1 MQLDATW
8 HALRRRWAWL
18 LPALLVLASLL
29 VMVVPDP
36 DKVPLVRGDGWVVYD
51 GFVWA
56 GGDERELP
64 ASLFNHADARFWS
77 SWTPE
82 RRLQGRIE
90 TVDFLLPRW
99 GIGVPLRGFPGERGI
114 EILVTCVATGE
125 SLRFAQA
132 RTNTDWVIANFRPGG
147 SWCADDRRVRLS
159 ADVRSVDHELF
170 IGSPFA
176 ITPGYR
182 LRTSAIG
189 AAAPLV
195 IAWAVMAGF
204 FWTCFTGLAGVA
216 DPRVRLGL
224 SLAAMGALGYATF
237 FVFWASMPA
246 GTVLAAGVLAVGAW
260 GFVRFVRAGAS
271 PVPAD
276 GLGLS
281 VLSAGWLWLVV
292 ALSVLAVFS
301 LAEVNAGAWSA
312 NARFTPVRWSSDNI
326 LPIRLGQMLASDN
339 MDSVAWMGSWRV
351 SDRPP
356 LAYGWHAI
364 FAKLFGSRLVPA
376 DGTYLLYQHA
386 WPVGVL
392 LNTLWAPVVLLV
404 ALRWSRS
411 ASVALAIV
419 LACAMSPFLL
429 FNSGYIWPKL
439 LAAAFAFTAAWLLF
453 DGGAPTRRPLRT
465 DSAAFVLAAAL
476 SALALEAHGGVVFGI
491 VVMVAMALWMRG
503 LPSLRAMLGSAA
515 VVLLVLLP
523 WMLYQRFVDPP
534 GNALLKIAFAG
545 SMVFGRDDLG
555 VLDTIRRAYSD
566 VTWMS
571 WLQMKFGALQVLLGG
586 VSQCG
591 PGELAP
597 QTTLLAR
604 FRARDF
610 LNVLPSLWLLVAG
623 ALVARFLP
631 RTPGAERAAAT
642 PWILW
647 GVLSALLGAL
657 LTFDCHINHHQSYQA
672 MLALQLGLMMVIARS
687 ARWLQVWVAV
697 IVAYG
702 AWVWVLDPLRYY
714 PQMDL
719 AAVIV
724 AALALLAMPRVL
736 QPLRWAMRP
745 RESVALR
752 EMP

>member
-1 MQLDATW
+1 MRLDDFRRA
-8 HALRRRWAWL
+8 AGRRWAWV

-29 VMVVPDP
+29 VMAVPDP
-36 DKVPLVRGDGWVVYD
+36 DKVPLVPADGWVVYD

-56 GGDERELP
+56 GGDEREIP
-64 ASLFNHADARFWS
+64 ASLFKHPQARFWS
-77 SWTPE
+77 SWTPQG
-82 RRLQGRIE
+82 RLQGRIE
-90 TVDFLLPRW
+90 TVDFLLPRR
-99 GIGVPLRGFPGERGI
+99 GIGVPLRGFPGEDGI

-132 RTNTDWVIANFRPGG
+132 RTNSDWVVANFRPGG
-147 SWCADDRRVRLS
+147 DWCTDDRRVRLS
-159 ADVRSVDHELF
+159 ADVRTSAHELF
-170 IGSPFA
+170 LGSPFE

-182 LRTSAIG
+182 LRTSAVG

-204 FWTCFTGLAGVA
+204 FWACFSGLGGIA
-216 DPRVRLGL
+216 DARLRLGL
-224 SLAAMGALGYATF
+224 ALAAVGLLGYAAF
-237 FVFWASMPA
+237 FVYWASMPA
-246 GTVLAAGVLAVGAW
+246 GTLLTALVLAVGAW
-260 GFVRFVRAGAS
+260 GFVRFVREGAGPL
-271 PVPAD
+271 PVA
-276 GLGLS
+276 GVAQA

-292 ALSVLAVFS
+292 ALSVVAVFS
-301 LAEVNAGAWSA
+301 LAEVNAGAWSP

-339 MDSVAWMGSWRV
+339 MHSVAWMGSWRV

-356 LAYGWHAI
+356 LAYGWHAM

-392 LNTLWAPVVLLV
+392 LNTLWAPVLMLA

-411 ASVALAIV
+411 VGIALGIV

-439 LAAAFAFTAAWLLF
+439 LAAAFAFCAAWLLF
-453 DGGAPTRRPLRT
+453 DAGRPTRRPLRE
-465 DSAAFVLAAAL
+465 DGAAFVLAAGL
-476 SALALEAHGGVVFGI
+476 SALALQAHGGVVFGT
-491 VVMVAMALWMRG
+491 VVMVLMALWMRG
-503 LPSLRAMLGSAA
+503 LPSLRAMVAAAA
-515 VVLLVLLP
+515 VVLVILVP

-555 VLDTIRRAYSD
+555 VLDTVRRAYAD
-566 VTWMS
+566 VTLVS
-571 WLQMKFGALQVLLGG
+571 WLQMKASALLVLLGG
-586 VSQCG
+586 ASQCG
-591 PGELAP
+591 PGEHAAV
-597 QTTLLAR
+597 TTMLDR

-610 LNVLPSLWLLVAG
+610 LYVLPSLWLLVAG

-631 RTPGAERAAAT
+631 RDAGADRSGAM
-642 PWILW
+642 PWIAL

-672 MLALQLGLMMVIARS
+672 MLALQLGLMMVVARS
-687 ARWLQVWVAV
+687 RRWLQAWVAV

-702 AWVWVLDPLRYY
+702 LWVWVLDPLRYF
-714 PQMDL
+714 PQLDL
-719 AAVIV
+719 ASIVV
-724 AALALLAMPRVL
+724 AALALLALPRVL
-736 QPLRWAMRP
+736 QPLHRGTRLP
-745 RESVALR
+745 EPVAPK

>member
-1 MQLDATW
+1 MN
-8 HALRRRWAWL
+8 LRARLQAVGRGWGWL
-18 LPALLVLASLL
+18 LPVLLVLASLL
-29 VMVVPDP
+29 VMVVPEP
-36 DKVPLVRGDGWVVYD
+36 EKVPLVPADGWVVYD

-56 GGDERELP
+56 GGDEREIP
-64 ASLFNHADARFWS
+64 ASLFKHPQARFWS
-77 SWTPE
+77 SWTPQG
-82 RRLQGRIE
+82 RLQGRIE
-90 TVDFLLPRW
+90 TVDFQLPPR
-99 GIGVPLRGFPGERGI
+99 GIGVPLRGFPGEKGI

-132 RTNTDWVIANFRPGG
+132 RTNTDWVVANFRPGG
-147 SWCADDRRVRLS
+147 AWCAGDRRVRLS
-159 ADVRSVDHELF
+159 ADVRSADHELF
-170 IGSPFA
+170 IGSPFE

-182 LRTSAIG
+182 LRSSALG

-195 IAWAVMAGF
+195 LAWAAMAGF
-204 FWTCFTGLAGVA
+204 FWACFIGLAGVA
-216 DPRVRLGL
+216 DARVRLGL
-224 SLAAMGALGYATF
+224 ALAAIGVLGYATF
-237 FVFWASMPA
+237 FVYWASMMA
-246 GTVLAAGVLAVGAW
+246 GALLTVAVLAVGAW

-271 PVPAD
+271 PGSV
-276 GLGLS
+276 GGWERT

-301 LAEVNAGAWSA
+301 LAEVNAGAWSP

-339 MDSVAWMGSWRV
+339 LHSVAWMGSWRV

-364 FAKLFGSRLVPA
+364 FAKVFGSRLVPA

-392 LNTLWAPVVLLV
+392 LNTLWAPVLLLA

-411 ASVALAIV
+411 AGVALAIV

-429 FNSGYIWPKL
+429 FNSGYVWPKL
-439 LAAAFAFTAAWLLF
+439 FAAAFAFTAAWLLF
-453 DGGAPTRRPLRT
+453 DPGTATRRPLREDT
-465 DSAAFVLAAAL
+465 AAFVLAAGL
-476 SALALEAHGGVVFGI
+476 SALALQAHGGVVFGI

-503 LPSLRAMLGSAA
+503 MPSLRAMVASA
-515 VVLLVLLP
+515 VVVLAVLLP

-555 VLDTIRRAYSD
+555 VLETVRRAYAD
-566 VTWMS
+566 ITLAS
-571 WLQMKFGALQVLLGG
+571 WLQMKLGALQVLLGG

-591 PGELAP
+591 PGEHAALN
-597 QTTLLAR
+597 TLLDR

-610 LNVLPSLWLLVAG
+610 LYVLPSLWLLVAG

-631 RTPGAERAAAT
+631 RTPGTERASAA
-642 PWILW
+642 PWIVW

-672 MLALQLGLMMVIARS
+672 MLALELGLMMVVARS
-687 ARWLQVWVAV
+687 ARWLQAWVAV

-702 AWVWVLDPLRYY
+702 LWVWVLDPLRYY
-714 PQMDL
+714 PQLDL
-719 AAVIV
+719 AAVVV
-724 AALALLAMPRVL
+724 AALALLAMPCVL
-736 QPLRWAMRP
+736 QPLRWAAHR
-745 RESVALR
+745 RGGAASR